1 MSTEWRQRMG
11 LAGAA
16 RARAGMAQVQR
27 PRDVVAA
34 DAAAWRRAG
43 LLAVARQVIAP
54 APMRRPVR
62 KRWAVAAW
70 SGGAISGHALA
81 ATGALAWA
89 PTRRGG
95 GARVTATVGAG
106 QIRRHP
112 ALTQGRQSQT
122 VRPDAGS
129 VDSRSASKT
138 QTAQFGPALVA
149 RVRMLPVGQAR
160 LGGATAQTNTLQPC
174 HRLTPVMPPV
184 MPPVL
189 RRFAA
194 ITIVAPSMAWRAA
207 RLQAMARTGSMLAPA
222 RRSVPA
228 RAMAPITREAASSA
242 MSCGP
247 PTAARPDRTDAMRPA
262 DIGQLT
268 GFVTDALARAAS
280 RPPIGYTG
288 VDDRLTPMF
297 AGTVGVL

>member
-16 RARAGMAQVQR
+16 RARAGVAQVQR

-62 KRWAVAAW
+62 KRRAVAAW

-112 ALTQGRQSQT
+112 ALTEGRRSQP

-138 QTAQFGPALVA
+138 QTAQFGLALVA
-149 RVRMLPVGQAR
+149 PRVRMLPVGQAR
-160 LGGATAQTNTLQPC
+160 LGGATAQTNTRQPRR
-174 HRLTPVMPPV
+174 RLTPV

-194 ITIVAPSMAWRAA
+194 ITIVAPSTAWRAA

-228 RAMAPITREAASSA
+228 RAMAPITREAATSA
-242 MSCGP
+242 MSSGP
-247 PTAARPDRTDAMRPA
+247 PTAALPDRTDAMRPA